1 MFGDDFLVGAVDAA
15 LRAYRVDL
23 AVSGPEEVA
32 KRITDGVKNR
42 TRTLIM
48 TRQGKL
54 AVLLSKFVPAFVD
67 KMVYKTF
74 AKEKDSL
81 LK

>member
-1 MFGDDFLVGAVDAA
+1 MMSSD
-15 LRAYRVDL
+15 
-23 AVSGPEEVA
+23 EVA
-32 KRITDGVKNR
+32 KIIVDGIEKR
-42 TRTLIM
+42 ARTLIM

-54 AVLLSKFVPAFVD
+54 TVTLSKFIPAVLD
-67 KMVYKTF
+67 KLVFNVF